1 MAECVGVL
9 VIRAWCEMGTDASFR
24 ARVLAVG
31 TSLEEVELVTV
42 ASSASEV
49 VDVVRDWLG
58 APGPRWSES
67 AERAAMRAPRLD
79 N

>member
-9 VIRAWCEMGTDASFR
+9 VIRAWCEIGTDASFR

-31 TSLEEVELVTV
+31 TSLEHVELVTV

-49 VDVVRDWLG
+49 ADVVRDWLDG
-58 APGPRWSES
+58 SDTWRSTSP
-67 AERAAMRAPRLD
+67 ERAAMRAPRLD